1 MGTVSCYKHQAATAH
16 TRHSHT
22 CPHNCRTHDPG
33 RMLPVLHTS
42 SVPQLKSAS
51 SIFAPAVS
59 GTLSIVSYV
68 QSGAVARVFILSS
81 AAGSNV
87 VEICCMTP
95 LRQLAPTSMRGT
107 MMVEDDL
114 VGRPR
119 RGMRIWTLLL
129 ARLVGVSKRS
139 PRACLTRAH
148 DASDWADDQAERA
161 RASAPK
167 HVSN

>member
-1 MGTVSCYKHQAATAH
+1 MEAAFRSFSYELRSETEIRYLALAH
-16 TRHSHT
+16 
-22 CPHNCRTHDPG
+22 N
-33 RMLPVLHTS
+33 
-42 SVPQLKSAS
+42 AS
-51 SIFAPAVS
+51 DLVFDAPMVVFRCSRA
-59 GTLSIVSYV
+59 Y
-68 QSGAVARVFILSS
+68 VARSS

-87 VEICCMTP
+87 VEICCMAP
-95 LRQLAPTSMRGT
+95 LRRLAPTSMRGT
-107 MMVEDDL
+107 MMVADDL

-139 PRACLTRAH
+139 ARACLTRAH